1 MTSRTASQISVA
13 MKAVVMRN
21 AATARTSGVLYETRV
36 GPEPKLGWFGICA
49 RTSSSSE
56 DEKTENLHDHAPPAA
71 AAAGRTG

>member
-1 MTSRTASQISVA
+1 
-13 MKAVVMRN
+13 
-21 AATARTSGVLYETRV
+21 VLYETRV